1 MVRTPSGTVNAA
13 GRDRAGYNAGDMRRL
28 TTSSGAAILVA
39 IAALPGRTDQAAP
52 AKGNGRAAVRELP
65 ADAAQEKAL
74 RNAVGR
80 GFRVQRTPHF
90 LVAHDV
96 DPQQIQPFVV
106 RVEYTYASVRRF
118 CTAHNIPFREPS
130 RKLEIVYFATFDA
143 YAQYARRLQFVAE
156 GTYGFYHQ
164 PTNRAAFFDAASH
177 ADLARLRED
186 VEAARRTVGAVERQL
201 ARAGPSADRVVLFFG
216 DGGQRTVTRDQA
228 RKELAGTQRKLREL
242 ATEAERHA
250 ERINRTVVQ
259 HETAH
264 QVLFNAGVHK
274 AGPGSPP
281 WLVEGLAMLFE
292 TPPTGNGSG
301 IGALNDLRL
310 RDFRSVLDA
319 RSGRGPVRPDD
330 LVAAVRNGPFVP
342 LERLITDKSLLEAR
356 GDAGATYYA
365 EAWALAHYLHRTN
378 PTKFAQYVN
387 RISGRAAE
395 EPVAAEDEIACFE
408 ACFGRIDEAFLRRW
422 ARFMISLGGA
432 TGNP

>member
-1 MVRTPSGTVNAA
+1 MVRTPSGAVNEA
-13 GRDRAGYNAGDMRRL
+13 GRAEARYNAGGMRRL
-28 TTSSGAAILVA
+28 TTSSGAVILLAV
-39 IAALPGRTDQAAP
+39 AALPGRTNQAAP
-52 AKGNGRAAVRELP
+52 ATGNGRAAVSELP
-65 ADAAQEKAL
+65 ADAAQENAL
-74 RNAVGR
+74 RDAIGR

-90 LVAHDV
+90 LIAHDV
-96 DPQQIQPFVV
+96 DPQQIQPFVA
-106 RVEYTYASVRRF
+106 RVEYTYASIRRF
-118 CTAHNIPFREPS
+118 CAAHNIPFQEPS
-130 RKLEIVYFATFDA
+130 RKLEMVYFATFDA
-143 YAQYARRLQFVAE
+143 YARYARRLQFVAE

-186 VEAARRTVGAVERQL
+186 VEAARRTVGAMERQL

-242 ATEAERHA
+242 AAEAERHA

-274 AGPGSPP
+274 AGPP

-292 TPPTGNGSG
+292 TPPTGAGSG

-319 RSGRGPVRPDD
+319 FNGRKPVRPDD
-330 LVAAVRNGPFVP
+330 LVAAIRNGPFVSV
-342 LERLITDKSLLEAR
+342 ERLLTDKSLLESR

-365 EAWALAHYLHRTN
+365 EAWALAHYLHRTS
-378 PTKFAQYVN
+378 PTKFAEYVK
-387 RISGRAAE
+387 RISRRVAE
-395 EPVAAEDEIACFE
+395 EPVTAEDEITCFE

-432 TGNP
+432 TDGP